1 MQAVVLAGGEG
12 TRLRPLTET
21 VPKTVLPLCGRPFTA
36 YTIDWLE
43 RHGVDEVVLS
53 CGYLADGMRS
63 ALDGATGPRL
73 VFEVEPEPLGTAGA
87 IGHCR
92 DLVGET
98 FFAMNGDI
106 LSDLDL
112 TELVEAH
119 QASGARA
126 TIGLY
131 PVDDPSSYGLVF
143 RDSDG
148 KVTEFR
154 EKPEPGTNPGTDEIN
169 AGIYLLDASVF
180 DLIEPGKPV
189 SIEREVFPLLAEE
202 GSLYGVRLEGYWL
215 DIGTPDRFLE
225 ATEDILSG
233 KVETTVTG
241 ELGPD
246 RIHIAP
252 DADVSEAATVAAPSL
267 IGPGVTVASKATVGP
282 GTVLESGCRVGEG
295 ASVAASALFSDCEV
309 GDGATVTGS
318 ILSAGVRVDP
328 GAAVPQGTVAAEG
341 ERLSGRDD

>member
-21 VPKTVLPLCGRPFTA
+21 VPKTVLPLCGKPFTA
-36 YTIDWLE
+36 YTIDWLG

-73 VFEVEPEPLGTAGA
+73 VYEVEPEPLGTAGA

-92 DLVGET
+92 DLVGQT

-112 TELVEAH
+112 SKLVETH
-119 QASGARA
+119 ESSGARA
-126 TIGLY
+126 TIALY
-131 PVDDPSSYGLVF
+131 PVEDPSSYGLVF
-143 RDSDG
+143 TDPDG
-148 KVTEFR
+148 KVSEFR
-154 EKPEPGTNPGTDEIN
+154 EKPEPGSDPGTDEIN
-169 AGIYLLDASVF
+169 AGIYLLDRSVF
-180 DLIEPGKPV
+180 DLIEPGKSV

-202 GSLYGVRLEGYWL
+202 GSLYGVRLEGYWM
-215 DIGTPDRFLE
+215 DIGTPDRFLQ

-233 KVETTVTG
+233 KVRTAITD

-246 RIHIAP
+246 GIHIAS
-252 DADVSEAATVAAPSL
+252 DADVSETATVVAPSL
-267 IGPGVTVASKATVGP
+267 IGPGARVASGATIGP

-295 ASVAASALFSDCEV
+295 ASVIGSALFSGCEV
-309 GDGATVTGS
+309 GDGASVADS
-318 ILSAGVRVDP
+318 ILSAGTQVEP
-328 GAAVPQGTVAAEG
+328 GAAIPEGTVAAEG
-341 ERLSGRDD
+341 ERLSG

>member
-21 VPKTVLPLCGRPFTA
+21 VPKTVLPLCGKPFTA

-43 RHGVDEVVLS
+43 RHGVDEVILS
-53 CGYLADGMRS
+53 CGYLADGMKS
-63 ALDGATGPRL
+63 ALEGATGPRL

-92 DLVGET
+92 GLVGET

-112 TELVEAH
+112 TELVAAH
-119 QASGARA
+119 QSSGARA

-143 RDSDG
+143 RDADG
-148 KVTEFR
+148 KVSEFR
-154 EKPEPGTNPGTDEIN
+154 EKPEPGTDPGTDEIN

-180 DLIEPGKPV
+180 DLIEPDKPV

-215 DIGTPDRFLE
+215 DIGTPDRFLD

-233 KVETTVTG
+233 KVRTAVAD
-241 ELGPD
+241 ELGSD
-246 RIHIAP
+246 GIHIAS
-252 DADVSEAATVAAPSL
+252 DADVSETATVVAPAL
-267 IGPGVTVASKATVGP
+267 IGSGVSVASGATIGP

-295 ASVAASALFSDCEV
+295 ASVAVSALFSDCQV
-309 GDGATVTGS
+309 GEGATVAGS
-318 ILSAGVRVDP
+318 ILSAGAQVEP
-328 GAAVPQGTVAAEG
+328 GANIPAGTVAAEG
-341 ERLSGRDD
+341 ERLSGRDG

>member
-43 RHGVDEVVLS
+43 RHGVDEVILS
-53 CGYLADGMRS
+53 CGYLADGMKQ
-63 ALDGATGPRL
+63 ALEGATGPKL

-98 FFAMNGDI
+98 FFAMNGDV

-112 TELVEAH
+112 SKLVEVH
-119 QASGARA
+119 ESSGARA

-143 RDSDG
+143 RDEGGRVS
-148 KVTEFR
+148 EFR
-154 EKPEPGTNPGTDEIN
+154 EKPEPGTDPGTDEIN
-169 AGIYLLDASVF
+169 AGIYLLDRSVF
-180 DLIEPGKPV
+180 DLIEPGRQV
-189 SIEREVFPLLAEE
+189 SIERDVFPRLAEE

-215 DIGTPDRFLE
+215 DIGTPERFLQG
-225 ATEDILSG
+225 TEDILSG
-233 KVETTVTG
+233 RVQTVVAE
-241 ELGPD
+241 ELGAD
-246 RIHIAP
+246 GVHIAA
-252 DADVSEAATVAAPSL
+252 DSDVSVEARVLPPSL
-267 IGPGVTVASKATVGP
+267 VGPGARVASGATVGP
-282 GTVLESGCRVGEG
+282 GTVLESGCSLGEG
-295 ASVAASALFSDCEV
+295 SSVVGSALFAGCSV
-309 GDGATVTGS
+309 GERANVAGS
-318 ILSAGVRVDP
+318 ILSAGAEVAS
-328 GAAVPQGTVAAEG
+328 GAVVAEGTVAAEG
-341 ERLSGRDD
+341 ERLGS

>member
-21 VPKTVLPLCGRPFTA
+21 VPKTVLPLCGKPFTA

-43 RHGVDEVVLS
+43 QHGVDEVVLS
-53 CGYLADGMRS
+53 CGYLADGMKS

-73 VFEVEPEPLGTAGA
+73 VYEVEPEPLGTAGA

-92 DLVGET
+92 DLVGQT

-112 TELVEAH
+112 SKLVEVH
-119 QASGARA
+119 EASGARA

-131 PVDDPSSYGLVF
+131 PVEDPSSYGLVF
-143 RDSDG
+143 TDPDG
-148 KVTEFR
+148 KVSEFR
-154 EKPEPGTNPGTDEIN
+154 EKPEPGADPGTDEIN
-169 AGIYLLDASVF
+169 AGIYLLDRSVF

-202 GSLYGVRLEGYWL
+202 GSLYGVRLEGYWM
-215 DIGTPDRFLE
+215 DIGTPDRFLQ

-233 KVETTVTG
+233 KVRTAITD
-241 ELGPD
+241 ELGSD
-246 RIHIAP
+246 GIHIAS
-252 DADVSEAATVAAPSL
+252 DADVSETATVVAPAL
-267 IGPGVTVASKATVGP
+267 IGSGASVASGATVGP
-282 GTVLESGCRVGEG
+282 GTVLESGCQVGDG
-295 ASVAASALFSDCEV
+295 ASVAGSALFAGCEI
-309 GDGATVTGS
+309 GDGATVSRS
-318 ILSAGVRVDP
+318 ILSAGVQVEP
-328 GAAVPQGTVAAEG
+328 GAAIPEGTVAAEG
-341 ERLSGRDD
+341 ERLSG

>member
-21 VPKTVLPLCGRPFTA
+21 VPKTVLPLCGKPFTA

-43 RHGVDEVVLS
+43 RDGVDEVILS
-53 CGYLADGMRS
+53 CGYLADGMKS

-92 DLVGET
+92 DLVGQT

-112 TELVEAH
+112 SQLVEAH
-119 QASGARA
+119 ESSGARA

-131 PVDDPSSYGLVF
+131 PVEDPSSYGLVF
-143 RDSDG
+143 RDPDG
-148 KVTEFR
+148 KVSEFR
-154 EKPEPGTNPGTDEIN
+154 EKPEPGADPGTDEIN

-202 GSLYGVRLEGYWL
+202 GSLYGVRLEGYWM
-215 DIGTPDRFLE
+215 DIGTPDRFLQ

-233 KVETTVTG
+233 KVRTAITD
-241 ELGPD
+241 ELGTEG
-246 RIHIAP
+246 IHSAS
-252 DADVSEAATVAAPSL
+252 DADVSEAATLAAPAL
-267 IGPGVTVASKATVGP
+267 IGPGASVAAGATIGP
-282 GTVLESGCRVGEG
+282 GTVLESGCKVEEGASVVGSALFADCVVGEG
-295 ASVAASALFSDCEV
+295 AQ
-309 GDGATVTGS
+309 VTGS
-318 ILSAGVRVDP
+318 ILSAGVEVDP
-328 GAAVPQGTVAAEG
+328 GAVIPEGTVAAEG
-341 ERLSGRDD
+341 ERLSG

>member
-21 VPKTVLPLCGRPFTA
+21 IPKTVLPLCGKPFTA

-43 RHGVDEVVLS
+43 RHGVDEVILS
-53 CGYLADGMRS
+53 CGYLAEGMED
-63 ALDGATGPRL
+63 ALEGATGPRL

-98 FFAMNGDI
+98 FFAMNGDV

-112 TELVEAH
+112 SRLIEAH
-119 QASGARA
+119 EASGARA
-126 TIGLY
+126 TIALY
-131 PVDDPSSYGLVF
+131 PVDDPTSYGLVF

-148 KVTEFR
+148 RVSEFR
-154 EKPEPGTNPGTDEIN
+154 EKPEPGADPGTDEIN
-169 AGIYLLDASVF
+169 AGIYLLDRSVF
-180 DLIEPGKPV
+180 DLIEPGKAV

-215 DIGTPDRFLE
+215 DIGTPERFLQ

-233 KVETTVTG
+233 EVETSVVA
-241 ELGPD
+241 ELGPGGVAVGAD
-246 RIHIAP
+246 SEIPDSAGLVAPALVGAQVDLAP
-252 DADVSEAATVAAPSL
+252 D
-267 IGPGVTVASKATVGP
+267 ATVGP
-282 GTVLESGCRVGEG
+282 GTVLGDRCRIGRG
-295 ASVAASALFSDCEV
+295 AKVTGSALFDECVV
-309 GDGATVTGS
+309 GDGASVTDS
-318 ILSAGVRVDP
+318 TLAAGVQVEA
-328 GAAVPQGTVAAEG
+328 GVEVPRGTVAAEG
-341 ERLSGRDD
+341 ARLSG